1 MWFSIDLN
9 TSIIYLKFYGT
20 IIIYFTQKH
29 ISYILSK
36 EDSVTYKFSQE
47 QIYLANL
54 LARNTFPED
63 FLFGVSAPV
72 VNNER
77 ELRCMIREESECIM
91 NNVTRYTNFN
101 LHYKE
106 DILFAKSINSKM
118 FKMSL
123 SWTRIMPHGF
133 TNFINQDAIQHYNTV
148 INEIIANGMTP
159 MVTIFDWDLP
169 LNLQLL
175 GGCTNPM
182 LVKWFQDYARII
194 FDAFGDRVKFW
205 VTINEV
211 NLMAYSDRSTH
222 IAAIN
227 QSGIAD
233 YLCGHYMLLAH
244 AKVYNMYNE
253 NFRQSQN
260 GKVGIIQFYTW
271 MELQNDD
278 SQADIYGQ
286 RRGLEWYNGWL
297 THPIFS
303 KSGDYSKLMRNRIDF
318 KSLFQGFSR
327 SRLPYF
333 TDKEVQLIK
342 DSADFLGINFWR
354 EFKIRAEEIWKG
366 EVSFKHDAD
375 IAFLSESE
383 SIYNTRTEITMS
395 AFGKLLEWLD
405 NNYILPDVY
414 IIENGCANIGEIAN
428 NEEIMD
434 INRIIYLRQYISQV
448 MKAMQ
453 KGINIRGYLICSL
466 IDSFLRNS
474 NFTRTSKSSSKV
486 IAEIFKTRVI
496 HLTIEPERAEITSEI
511 DEEII

>member
-1 MWFSIDLN
+1 MLFSIDLN
-9 TSIIYLKFYGT
+9 TFITILNFYGT
-20 IIIYFTQKH
+20 IIIYFSQKY

-36 EDSVTYKFSQE
+36 EDSVTYKFPKE
-47 QIYLANL
+47 QIYLANI
-54 LARNTFPED
+54 LASDTFPEG
-63 FLFGVSAPV
+63 FLFGISAPIV
-72 VNNER
+72 DNER
-77 ELRCMIREESECIM
+77 ELCCMIREESECIM
-91 NNVTRYTNFN
+91 NNVTEYTNFN
-101 LHYKE
+101 SHYKE
-106 DILFAKSINSKM
+106 DILFAESINSKM

-123 SWTRIMPHGF
+123 SWTKILPHGF
-133 TNFINQDAIQHYNTV
+133 TNFINEDAIQHYNTV
-148 INEIIANGMTP
+148 INEIIANDMMP
-159 MVTIFDWDLP
+159 MVTMFDWDLP

-205 VTINEV
+205 VTINQV

-233 YLCGHYMLLAH
+233 YLCGHNMLLAH

-342 DSADFLGINFWR
+342 NSADFLGINFWR
-354 EFKIRAEEIWKG
+354 EFKIRAEEKWKG
-366 EVSFKHDAD
+366 EASFKHDAD
-375 IAFLSESE
+375 IAFLSENE
-383 SIYNTRTEITMS
+383 SICDTRTESTTS
-395 AFGKLLEWLD
+395 AFGKLLEWLN

-414 IIENGCANIGEIAN
+414 IIENGCADIGKIAN

-434 INRIIYLRQYISQV
+434 INRIIYLRKHISQV

-453 KGINIRGYLICSL
+453 KGVNIRGYLISSL
-466 IDSFLRNS
+466 ID
-474 NFTRTSKSSSKV
+474 NFSRTSKSSSKV
-486 IAEIFKTRVI
+486 IAEIFKTR
-496 HLTIEPERAEITSEI
+496 ITSDNRREQSRNNS
-511 DEEII
+511 